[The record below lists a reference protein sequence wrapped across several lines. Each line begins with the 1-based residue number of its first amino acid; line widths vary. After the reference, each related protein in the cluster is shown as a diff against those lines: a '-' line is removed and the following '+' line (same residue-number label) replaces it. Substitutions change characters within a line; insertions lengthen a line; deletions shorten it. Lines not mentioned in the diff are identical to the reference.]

1 MAADIPPRPDLDL
14 IGARRRQELERRR
27 VHSRRIQFWRRAL
40 PIIIIGIAGLLV
52 LWVGGRSLIVK
63 LASSGSPKT
72 AGVRMVN
79 PRFYGRDTANRAFVL
94 GAAEASRD
102 LGDERRVTL
111 AAPTV
116 TLDAGGVNPTHV
128 EAVRGVY
135 HEDQRELR
143 LEGKV
148 QVTDGRGYSFTTPT
162 ARVDTTSGRVTGE
175 SGVQGQGPLG
185 QIAASS
191 YGVYDRGQRII
202 MRGDVHAHIVQ

>member
-1 MAADIPPRPDLDL
+1 MASDTPPHTDLDP
-14 IGARRRQELERRR
+14 IAVRRRQELERRR
-27 VHSRRIQFWRRAL
+27 LHSRRIQFWRRTL
-40 PIIIIGIAGLLV
+40 PLVIVGIAGLMV
-52 LWVGGRSLIVK
+52 LWIGGRSLIVR
-63 LASSGSPKT
+63 LQSGGGPKT

-79 PRFYGRDTANRAFVL
+79 PRFYGRDTANRAYVL

-102 LGDERRVTL
+102 LGDEHKVTL
-111 AAPTV
+111 ASPTV
-116 TLDAGGVNPTHV
+116 TLDAGGANPTHV
-128 EAVRGVY
+128 EAVRGTY
-135 HEDQRELR
+135 REDQRELS

-162 ARVDTTSGRVTGE
+162 ARVDTTTGRVSGE

-202 MRGDVHAHIVQ
+202 MRGDVRAHIVQ